1 MPKKRVGVSLRKPS
15 APERAPKS
23 AAALDAAQATSE
35 AAPLDT
41 LQVVA
46 LQSGV
51 ISTEAAPSVIATSDV
66 PASDIASSDIAPS
79 DMAVVAS
86 VEIAPSDA
94 PAPLAAALLVS
105 DPAASPVEKT
115 IEAFVLGAAAALEQA
130 KNEAP
135 AEKLE
140 EILRRGPEGYR
151 ELTIYL
157 PENLAE
163 ALLAHC
169 KDNALDLSKL
179 IGTVVEQHLNAARAA
194 VSAAVASNDSVLAV
208 AARSLIGDLRGWVRS
223 VLSSRIKGFRTAPV
237 AT

>member
-1 MPKKRVGVSLRKPS
+1 MPKKRVGVTLRKPS

-23 AAALDAAQATSE
+23 AEVPVASDASV
-35 AAPLDT
+35 AAPVESAETALREAVLREAVAVDP

-46 LQSGV
+46 RDGGV
-51 ISTEAAPSVIATSDV
+51 AASEL
-66 PASDIASSDIAPS
+66 ASP
-79 DMAVVAS
+79 VVAS
-86 VEIAPSDA
+86 VEMAPSDN
-94 PAPLAAALLVS
+94 PAPLAAAMLVS

-115 IEAFVLGAAAALEQA
+115 IEAFVLGAVAAVEQA
-130 KNEAP
+130 KSEIP
-135 AEKLE
+135 AEQLQD
-140 EILRRGPEGYR
+140 ILRRGPEGYR

-169 KDNALDLSKL
+169 KDNAIDLSKL

-194 VSAAVASNDSVLAV
+194 VSAAVASNDSVLAI

-223 VLSSRIKGFRTAPV
+223 VLSSRLRGFRTAS
-237 AT
+237 AST

>member
-23 AAALDAAQATSE
+23 AEAVAVDTAQTTSE
-35 AAPLDT
+35 AAPIDT

-46 LQSGV
+46 L
-51 ISTEAAPSVIATSDV
+51 EAAAGADLAPSV
-66 PASDIASSDIAPS
+66 
-79 DMAVVAS
+79 VAS
-86 VEIAPSDA
+86 IEIAPSDA
-94 PAPLAAALLVS
+94 PAPLAAALLTS

-115 IEAFVLGAAAALEQA
+115 IEDFVLGAVAAVEQA
-130 KNEAP
+130 KSEMP
-135 AEKLE
+135 VEQLQD
-140 EILRRGPEGYR
+140 ILRRGPEGYR

-157 PENLAE
+157 PEKLAE

-194 VSAAVASNDSVLAV
+194 VSAAVASNDSVLAI

-223 VLSSRIKGFRTAPV
+223 VLSTRIRGFRTAS
-237 AT
+237 AAS

>member
-23 AAALDAAQATSE
+23 AEAVEAT
-35 AAPLDT
+35 PIDT

-46 LQSGV
+46 L
-51 ISTEAAPSVIATSDV
+51 EADA
-66 PASDIASSDIAPS
+66 AS
-79 DMAVVAS
+79 VVAS
-86 VEIAPSDA
+86 IEMASSDA

-105 DPAASPVEKT
+105 DPAATPVEKT
-115 IEAFVLGAAAALEQA
+115 IEAFVLGAVAAVEQA
-130 KNEAP
+130 KSEMP
-135 AEKLE
+135 VEQLQD
-140 EILRRGPEGYR
+140 ILRRGPEGYR

-179 IGTVVEQHLNAARAA
+179 IGTVVEQHLNAAKAA
-194 VSAAVASNDSVLAV
+194 VSAAVSSNDSVLAI

-223 VLSSRIKGFRTAPV
+223 VLSSRLRGFRTAS
-237 AT
+237 AAS